1 MQNLFRNQSITHATK
16 RLGGEVLL
24 IAPVSVWIV
33 TVFLL
38 VISASVI
45 TFLAISTFSRTETAR
60 GWLVPDAGIVR
71 VTAMRPGIVSEIL
84 VSDGDQVE
92 ANQPI
97 MIIRTLIS
105 TEEGD
110 VGEALNTALETQQ
123 IAASQQYQFTQ
134 EDIEN
139 QKLELAQRRSNAQAE
154 LTAIEAQIRSQV
166 TRIGQGKEAAER
178 AIENWREG
186 LDTRREADDRADM
199 VLQLEQQLSSLRR
212 SQSSIVGEISVIDRQ
227 ITGMGNKLKLAQA
240 ERDSELASLSERST
254 ISQMN
259 NQFVVVSPI
268 AGTIETLAVQ
278 TGQSVASEHTLAVA
292 SPHGSTL
299 VAELYVPS
307 RSIGFLEIGQPVKV
321 KYEAFSFQTFGTGA
335 ATVVDV
341 SRTILDKDEI
351 TFPGGLIQE
360 PVFRVVAE
368 LERSTIKAYK
378 RDIPLKNG
386 MLLTADIVT
395 DRRSLLEWLFDP
407 LYAATE

>member
-227 ITGMGNKLKLAQA
+227 ITSMGNKLKLAQA

-321 KYEAFSFQTFGTGA
+321 KYEAFSFQTFGAGA